1 MQQRNLLL
9 LLCMSGVIIVRDKK
23 VNMKMGLQCYK
34 CKGWEHL
41 KRNCQG
47 PKKDGGPISVVIANR
62 KDD

>member
-1 MQQRNLLL
+1 
-9 LLCMSGVIIVRDKK
+9 MSGVIIVRDKK